1 MKRVGKAK
9 AGKRSKPKANAL
21 TIGLAGF
28 AKISA
33 MEGLHLTREMRATF
47 RTLKRKRASP
57 QQRRAAIVRK
67 YGAAS

>member
-1 MKRVGKAK
+1 MKKVGKPK
-9 AGKRSKPKANAL
+9 TGKRPKSGVKGL

-33 MEGLHLTREMRATF
+33 IEGLHLTREMRATF
-47 RTLKRKRASP
+47 RTLKRNGASP

-67 YGAAS
+67 YGTAS